1 MELPIRK
8 KIRLKEYDYSRN
20 GAYFIT
26 ICTQHKRH
34 FLSEICRGGALLLPV
49 GQMVENEIL
58 ALEQKYDLIVDR
70 YIIMPNHLH
79 LLLRLERAEQS
90 PAPTISEVICTLKS
104 ITTKKANLCDNTPGR
119 KIWQRSFYDHIIRN
133 EQDYLEIW
141 RYIDQ
146 NPLRWELDEFY
157 TAKEKPLVV

>member
-1 MELPIRK
+1 VPI
-8 KIRLKEYDYSRN
+8 
-20 GAYFIT
+20 
-26 ICTQHKRH
+26 
-34 FLSEICRGGALLLPV
+34 LLPYVPNTNAISYPNFV
-49 GQMVENEIL
+49 GEGLCSSRWDRWSKMKSWL
-58 ALEQKYDLIVDR
+58 LSKKYDLIVDR
-70 YIIMPNHLH
+70 YIIMPNYLH